1 MACATRGGSAMI
13 TLYGMSSSGNC
24 YKLQLLMA
32 QLGREYAWEE
42 IDIINGENL
51 SPEFLA
57 MNDRGKVPVLKLGD
71 GRTMSESNAILNYLA
86 QSTPLLPDDA
96 WERAK
101 TLQWMFFEQYSHEP
115 YIAVSRF
122 IHRFLP
128 PEHPRRASLD
138 ALKTSGNEALAAM
151 ERHLHRMPWFGG
163 DRYTIA
169 DIALFAYT
177 HVAEDG
183 GFDLGAYP
191 HIERWIKRV
200 QAQPGF
206 VPMRDAQVD

>member
-1 MACATRGGSAMI
+1 MI
-13 TLYGMSSSGNC
+13 TIYGMSSSGNC

-32 QLGREYAWEE
+32 QLGYEYAWEE
-42 IDIINGENL
+42 IDVIRGENL

-57 MNDRGKVPVLKLGD
+57 MNDRGKVPVLKLDD

-86 QSTPLLPDDA
+86 QGTPLLPDGA
-96 WERAK
+96 WQRAK

-122 IHRFLP
+122 IHKFLP
-128 PEHPRRASLD
+128 PDHPRRATLD
-138 ALKTSGNEALAAM
+138 ALKASGNEALAAM
-151 ERHLHRMPWFGG
+151 ERHLQRLPWFGG
-163 DRYTIA
+163 EHYTIA

-191 HIERWIKRV
+191 HIERWINRM
-200 QAQPGF
+200 QTQPGF
-206 VPMRDAQVD
+206 VPMHDPEVD

>member
-1 MACATRGGSAMI
+1 MI
-13 TLYGMSSSGNC
+13 TIYGMSSSGNC
-24 YKLQLLMA
+24 YKLQLLLG
-32 QLGREYAWEE
+32 QLGCEYAWEE
-42 IDIINGENL
+42 IDVIRGENL

-57 MNDRGKVPVLKLGD
+57 MNDRGKVPVLKLDD

-86 QSTPLLPDDA
+86 QGTPLLPDDA
-96 WERAK
+96 WQRAK

-122 IHRFLP
+122 IHKFLP
-128 PEHPRRASLD
+128 PDHPRRATLD
-138 ALKTSGNEALAAM
+138 ALKASGNEALAAM
-151 ERHLHRMPWFGG
+151 ERHLQRLPWFGG
-163 DRYTIA
+163 EHYTIA

-191 HIERWIKRV
+191 HIERWIKRM

-206 VPMRDAQVD
+206 VPMHDPEVD

>member
-1 MACATRGGSAMI
+1 MI

-24 YKLQLLMA
+24 YKLLLLMA
-32 QLGREYAWEE
+32 QLGREYEWEE
-42 IDIINGENL
+42 IDVTRGENL

-57 MNDRGKVPVLKLGD
+57 MNDRGKVPVMKLDD
-71 GRTMSESNAILNYLA
+71 GRTMAESNAILNYLA
-86 QSTPLLPDDA
+86 QGTPLLPDDA

-128 PEHPRRASLD
+128 ADHPRRASL
-138 ALKTSGNEALAAM
+138 ATLKPCGDEALAAM
-151 ERHLHRMPWFGG
+151 ERHLGRLPWFGG
-163 DRYTIA
+163 ERYTIA

-177 HVAEDG
+177 DCAADG
-183 GFDLGAYP
+183 GFDLSRFP
-191 HIERWIKRV
+191 SVSRWLARV
-200 QAQPGF
+200 RDTTGF
-206 VPMRDAQVD
+206 VPMPDVSAEVAARLAYQAN